1 MSPTDFPPRHS
12 AHPSSWRARA
22 AAIALAVAT
31 ALSIP
36 VSRATAASESA
47 QLVEE
52 ARLSLDRMMSNKE
65 MDEFRSYLSRARGV
79 LIIPELVKG
88 GFILGAEGGSGVFLV
103 RGADGT
109 WSPPAFY
116 TLGAG
121 SVGLQAGVQVSE
133 VVFTLMSD
141 GAIEAF
147 LKNEFK
153 LGGDLSVAM
162 GPIGAGV
169 EASTTTNLNADIFA
183 FSRAVGLFGGGAL
196 EGAKIF
202 ARNKLN
208 TEYYGS
214 PAPVR
219 DIVVH
224 RKFFN
229 PQADPL
235 RKTLPQ

>member
-1 MSPTDFPPRHS
+1 MSRIAVTPRR
-12 AHPSSWRARA
+12 PSPGRTWI
-22 AAIALAVAT
+22 AAIALGMAA
-31 ALSIP
+31 ALAAP
-36 VSRATAASESA
+36 AGGAAAASQSE

-52 ARLSLDRMMSNKE
+52 SRVSLERMIGHRDMAN
-65 MDEFRSYLSRARGV
+65 FRAYLARARGV

-88 GFILGAEGGSGVFLV
+88 GFILGAEGGTGVFLV
-103 RGADGT
+103 RGSDGT

-121 SVGLQAGVQVSE
+121 SIGLQAGAQISE

-147 LKNEFK
+147 LRNEFK
-153 LGGDLSVAM
+153 LGGDVSVAL
-162 GPIGAGV
+162 GPIGAGL
-169 EASTTTNLNADIFA
+169 EASTTTNLNADVFA

-202 ARNKLN
+202 AREKLN
-208 TEYYGS
+208 AAYYGS

-229 PQADPL
+229 PQADAL

>member
-1 MSPTDFPPRHS
+1 MRRTEFMPRLVVR
-12 AHPSSWRARA
+12 PSSRWAWIAATVLALA
-22 AAIALAVAT
+22 AALAAANPGAAAT
-31 ALSIP
+31 K
-36 VSRATAASESA
+36 SE

-52 ARLSLDRMMSNKE
+52 ARLSLERMIGTKD
-65 MDEFRSYLSRARGV
+65 MDEFRAQLSRARGV

-121 SVGLQAGVQVSE
+121 SFGLQIGIQVSE
-133 VVFTLMSD
+133 VVFTVMSD

-147 LKNEFK
+147 LDSEFK
-153 LGGDLSVAM
+153 LGGDLSLAM
-162 GPIGAGV
+162 GPIGAGI
-169 EASTTTNLNADIFA
+169 EASTTTNLSGDIFA
-183 FSRAVGLFGGGAL
+183 FSRAAGLFGGGAL

-202 ARNKLN
+202 TRDTLN
-208 TEYYGS
+208 AEYYGN

-224 RKFFN
+224 RRYFN
-229 PQADPL
+229 PQADAL